1 MFGLLSKSNINTIA
15 FVFFSGMI
23 DLLLKHGARDVESK
37 ALYVAVQ
44 AKDDI
49 ITAKLLALKSHIDRE
64 NTINKKAGS
73 PSESRGFASFS
84 QVFPTNAVM
93 INWHGQQ
100 CLEYI
105 RPQWLSEAAVSLN
118 PKMKLHPRAHHVS
131 LHSITRI
138 DLSNNVVIE
147 LPPCVFQL
155 QSLRHLNVAQNKIER
170 LPSGLYNCP
179 LLEELMLQD
188 NR

>member
-1 MFGLLSKSNINTIA
+1 
-15 FVFFSGMI
+15 MI
-23 DLLLKHGARDVESK
+23 DLLLKHGARDLESK

-49 ITAKLLALKSHIDRE
+49 ITSKLLALKSHIDRE
-64 NTINKKAGS
+64 NSINKKAGS
-73 PSESRGFASFS
+73 PNESRGFASLS

-118 PKMKLHPRAHHVS
+118 PKMKLHPRAYHVA

-138 DLSNNVVIE
+138 DLSNNVLVE
-147 LPPCVFQL
+147 LPPCMLQL
-155 QSLRHLNVAQNKIER
+155 QSIRHLNVAQNKIER

-179 LLEELMLQD
+179 LLEELLLQD
-188 NR
+188 NRQGLAPVPYL